1 MESYNYWLSIVARE
15 LNEPETTVRSGL
27 DVSVTLLNIVFL
39 ALIDL
44 GLGC

>member
-27 DVSVTLLNIVFL
+27 DVSITLSHTVLL
-39 ALIDL
+39 ALTDL
-44 GLGC
+44 GVGC